1 MKKLMFATAVAAAG
15 LAYGVES
22 SNVVGYNTK
31 ELTAGKF
38 AIAAFQFEATDGTLD
53 INKIVSGLAPAS
65 YAEYGNDFVNVAP
78 QVQVPN
84 GVGYDIYYYLS
95 DGYYIDEQGKESEKA
110 GWCDMSG
117 TIAGDDEAGA
127 LVSGIVP
134 AGAGFWAKGVGSTFT
149 ITFKK

>member
-31 ELTAGKF
+31 TLEAGKF

-65 YAEYGNDFVNVAP
+65 YAEYGNDFVD
-78 QVQVPN
+78 VPN
-84 GVGYDIYYYLS
+84 HAV
-95 DGYYIDEQGKESEKA
+95 
-110 GWCDMSG
+110 MS
-117 TIAGDDEAGA
+117 T
-127 LVSGIVP
+127 
-134 AGAGFWAKGVGSTFT
+134 TT
-149 ITFKK
+149 

>member
-38 AIAAFQFEATDGTLD
+38 AIGAFQFEATDGTLD
-53 INKIVSGLAPAS
+53 INKIVSGLEGADYDDAF
-65 YAEYGNDFVNVAP
+65 AFRATAP

-84 GVGYDIYYYLS
+84 ARGDYDVYYYLS
-95 DGYYIDEQGKESEKA
+95 DGYYADENGNDAYKA
-110 GWCDMSG
+110 GWCDMYG
-117 TIAGDDEAGA
+117 TIAGDDTAGA
-127 LVSGIVP
+127 IVDGVVP
-134 AGAGFWAKGVGSTFT
+134 ANVGFWAKGGGSTFT
-149 ITFKK
+149 MTFKK